1 MAYRFGNG
9 SIVRDTSLVLLLDA
23 ADKNSYAGTGTSW
36 SDLNNNGNVA
46 TLSGTPT
53 FNEGNGGGL
62 FFNGTNQYGTIG
74 TNSTYFF
81 GGTTPYTLSAW
92 VRPSVVNSTQNILG
106 RFNGGVAGNY
116 MLKIDSSG
124 KAVFMR
130 EVSPYD
136 VFSTATLVAGR
147 SYHICGVYDGT
158 NQRIYVNGS
167 LQPNSTASG
176 TTAYDQSNISLLIG
190 ARQQSGSPTEYFSGS
205 IHHVAIYNR
214 ALNSSEVS
222 RNYNALK
229 GRFNAQDVNVSFT
242 NTALWDAS
250 SLTTDLSGNAITNT
264 NVTTNTSI
272 YTIGTQSAVFDA
284 SADKLVWP
292 SVTTPGTQDFFIG
305 VWARWTRYGAGNTC
319 FITGFGNGNAANTLM
334 IGALNP
340 SYYSNGISLFVAG
353 NYNSYATSFIPSEN
367 VWHHVA
373 LSRSGSTFRLFVDGT
388 LRGTWN
394 ISGFNITS
402 PFRIGSG
409 WTNDGEYMNGY
420 ANSAQVVIGHPVVTS
435 NFTITSPTYALT

>member
-23 ADKNSYAGTGTSW
+23 ADKNSYSGIGTAW
-36 SDLNNNGNVA
+36 NDLNNNGTVA
-46 TLSGTPT
+46 TLSGSPV
-53 FNEGNGGGL
+53 FNESEGGGL
-62 FFNGTNQYGTIG
+62 FFNGTNQIATIG

-92 VRPSVVNSTQNILG
+92 VRPSVVNITQNILG
-106 RFNGGVAGNY
+106 RYNGGVAGNY
-116 MLKIDSSG
+116 MLKISSSG
-124 KAVFMR
+124 NAVFMR

-136 VFSTATLVAGR
+136 VSSTSTLVSGR
-147 SYHICGVYDGT
+147 SYHICGVYDGS
-158 NQRIYVNGS
+158 NQRIYVNGR
-167 LQPNSTASG
+167 LQPNSTPTGATG
-176 TTAYDQSNISLLIG
+176 YDQSNVSLLVG
-190 ARQQSGSPTEYFSGS
+190 ARQQNGSSTELFSGS
-205 IHHVAIYNR
+205 IYQVAIYNR
-214 ALNSSEVS
+214 ALSASEVI
-222 RNYNALK
+222 RNYEALR
-229 GRFNAQDVNVSFT
+229 GRFGAEDVSTSFT
-242 NTALWDAS
+242 NTALWNAN
-250 SLTTDLSGNAITNT
+250 SLTSDSLGNTITNT
-264 NVTTNTSI
+264 NVTVSTSI
-272 YTIGTQSAVFDA
+272 YTLGTQSAVIDA
-284 SADKLVWP
+284 SAEKLVWP
-292 SVTTPGTQDFFIG
+292 AATTPGTQDFFLG

-340 SYYSNGISLFVAG
+340 SYYGNGISLFVAG
-353 NYNSYATSFIPSEN
+353 NYASYATGHIPSEN

-409 WTNDGEYMNGY
+409 WVNDGEHMNGY
-420 ANSAQVVIGHPVVTS
+420 ANSAQIVIGHPVVTS
-435 NFTITSPTYALT
+435 NFTITSPSYELT